1 MSKLTDQLS
10 ADFKESMRNKDA
22 KRKDIVQLIRAGVLQ
37 IEKDEKIEA
46 TDQTVLLVVQREV
59 KKRRELISEISD
71 RPEAVSQAEAEIAIL
86 ETYLPTQLT
95 DDELAQIVQDVISTL
110 GASSLRDMGR
120 VMPEVISRTEGRADN
135 GRIIQVVRQKLS

>member
-135 GRIIQVVRQKLS
+135 GRISQVVRQKLS

>member
-135 GRIIQVVRQKLS
+135 GRISQIVRQKLS